1 MRSLA
6 LIALLAVLPSA
17 PPVKEHR
24 VARIQATILEQPD
37 FAGRPVS
44 ELSRCDKVGILD
56 EVRGAWV
63 KVRFW
68 GQDGYVPAGAFHEGP
83 AYAQNVATTPEDTC
97 DVVEDDD
104 EEPAPEHA
112 HL

>member
-6 LIALLAVLPSA
+6 LIALLAFLPSA

-24 VARIQATILEQPD
+24 VARVSAAILEEPD
-37 FAGRPVS
+37 GRPVS

-56 EVRGAWV
+56 DAQGAWI
-63 KVRFW
+63 KIRFW
-68 GQDGYVPAGAFHEGP
+68 GQDGFVPASAFHEGP
-83 AYAQNVATTPEDTC
+83 ALAQNVATASEDTC
-97 DVVEDDD
+97 DVVDDD
-104 EEPAPEHA
+104 EGDGTDAPEHA